1 MQQIFQWLFKVS
13 REQGAQNTTIKD
25 QEDKSKDIIP
35 YKKKRRSKSKKFKPI
50 IFLCNKDIAKACF
63 YSTIYL
69 RRVHSSHTTTPH
81 QPPHNN
87 SKSITKMKKNGLDV
101 GHKSD
106 SSKVIPLSEVAVSP
120 SSMTNKINGDHHQ
133 CSNNKEKK
141 DGGGNKPKTMSRMKE
156 LLRWAAPGKAE
167 RGGKLNQK
175 VSKLRDSG
183 GASKTTVS
191 NSHGRRLSAS
201 ESPKISFRW
210 DHGSISR
217 ISMAASSMRN
227 DEAEACNMISLNST
241 VIHGL
246 NRCSSRRGNWITT
259 DSEFVVLE
267 L

>member
-25 QEDKSKDIIP
+25 QEDKPKDIIP

-69 RRVHSSHTTTPH
+69 RRVHNSHTTTHH
-81 QPPHNN
+81 QPPQNN
-87 SKSITKMKKNGLDV
+87 SQSITNMKKEGLDV
-101 GHKSD
+101 GHRSD
-106 SSKVIPLSEVAVSP
+106 SSKVIPLSEVAVSQ

-156 LLRWAAPGKAE
+156 LLRWDATGKAE

-183 GASKTTVS
+183 GAAKTTVS
-191 NSHGRRLSAS
+191 NSDGRRLSAS
-201 ESPKISFRW
+201 ESPKINFRW

-217 ISMAASSMRN
+217 ISMTASSMRN
-227 DEAEACNMISLNST
+227 DEAEACNVISLNST